1 MEVPAVKRRRYA
13 LVTGA
18 SSGIGAALARLAVAK
33 GVDVGLVA
41 RRAER
46 LEALAAELGAGAA
59 IADVFVSDLS
69 KQGAAEAL
77 AAEVNAR
84 GRQPDMLVNNAGA
97 TVIRGYAG
105 TAWPEQRA
113 LLELTIATP
122 AALTHAF
129 LPAMVA
135 QRWGRI
141 INISSIAA
149 LSSGGKGNTL
159 YPAAKSFLL
168 KFSQSLNAE
177 VKDRGVHVTA
187 VLPGFVATEF
197 QAANNI
203 PTEGAAA
210 RRFHQTADEVAK
222 EAWARNA
229 RGHEIVV
236 PGMPP
241 KLAAGLMRALPEPL
255 MRALTRSA
263 AEKYYV
269 GE

>member
-1 MEVPAVKRRRYA
+1 MVRRRYA

-18 SSGIGAALARLAVAK
+18 SSGIGAAMARLAILN
-33 GVDVGLVA
+33 GLDVGLVA
-41 RRAER
+41 RRSER
-46 LEALAAELGAGAA
+46 LDVLAAELATTAGAMTD
-59 IADVFVSDLS
+59 IFVWDLS
-69 KQGAAEAL
+69 REGAAETL

-84 GRQPDMLVNNAGA
+84 GRQPDMLINNAGT
-97 TVIRGYAG
+97 TVVRGYAG
-105 TAWPEQRA
+105 TTWPEQRA
-113 LLELTIATP
+113 LLELTVATP

-129 LPAMVA
+129 LPAMLA
-135 QRWGRI
+135 QRWGRV

-197 QAANNI
+197 QTANKI
-203 PTEGAAA
+203 PMDEGAAA
-210 RRFHQTADEVAK
+210 RRFSQTADEVAK
-222 EAWARNA
+222 EAWARNE

>member
-1 MEVPAVKRRRYA
+1 LAKRYA

-18 SSGIGAALARLAVAK
+18 SSGIGAAMARLAVGK
-33 GVDVGLVA
+33 GFDVGLVA

-46 LEALAAELGAGAA
+46 LEALANALRSDGVA
-59 IADVFVSDLS
+59 ADVFVADLS
-69 KQGAAEAL
+69 RPGAAEAL
-77 AAEVNAR
+77 GAEVNAK
-84 GRQPDMLVNNAGA
+84 GRQPSVLVNNAGA
-97 TVIRGYAG
+97 TITKGYAG
-105 TAWPEQRA
+105 TSWQEQSA
-113 LLELTIATP
+113 LLELSVAAP
-122 AALTHAF
+122 AALAHAF
-129 LPAMVA
+129 LPAMLA
-135 QRWGRI
+135 DGWGRI

-159 YPAAKSFLL
+159 YPAVKSFLL

-177 VKDRGVHVTA
+177 VRGRGVHVTA

-197 QAANNI
+197 QEANGI
-203 PTEGAAA
+203 PMEGAARQFSQSA
-210 RRFHQTADEVAK
+210 EQVAK
-222 EAWARNA
+222 EAWSRNEK
-229 RGHEIVV
+229 GHEIVV

-241 KLAAGLMRALPEPL
+241 KFAAAIMRALPEPV

>member
-1 MEVPAVKRRRYA
+1 MVRRRYA

-18 SSGIGAALARLAVAK
+18 SSGIGAAMARLAAAN
-33 GVDVGLVA
+33 GLDVGLTA

-46 LEALAAELGAGAA
+46 LDALAAELGAAGAM
-59 IADVFVSDLS
+59 ADIFVSDLS
-69 KQGAAEAL
+69 GQGAAERL
-77 AAEVNAR
+77 AAELNTR

-105 TAWPEQRA
+105 TTWTEQRA
-113 LLELTIATP
+113 FLELTIATP

-129 LPAMVA
+129 LPAMLA

-141 INISSIAA
+141 INMSSIAA

-187 VLPGFVATEF
+187 VLPGFVVTEF

-203 PTEGAAA
+203 PMNEGAAP
-210 RRFHQTADEVAK
+210 RRFFQTADEVAK
-222 EAWARNA
+222 EAWARNE

-241 KLAAGLMRALPEPL
+241 KLAAGLMRVLPEPL

>member
-1 MEVPAVKRRRYA
+1 MVRRRYA

-18 SSGIGAALARLAVAK
+18 SSGIGAAMARLAAAN
-33 GVDVGLVA
+33 GLDVGLVA

-46 LEALAAELGAGAA
+46 LSALAEELAALGAM
-59 IADVFVSDLS
+59 ADVFVSDLS
-69 KQGAAEAL
+69 RGGAAETLGAD
-77 AAEVNAR
+77 VNAR

-97 TVIRGYAG
+97 TVTRGYAG
-105 TAWPEQRA
+105 TTWREQEA
-113 LLELTIATP
+113 LLQLTITTP

-129 LPAMVA
+129 LPAMLA

-141 INISSIAA
+141 INVSSIAA
-149 LSSGGKGNTL
+149 LSSGAKGNTL

-177 VKDRGVHVTA
+177 VKDRGVYVTA

-203 PTEGAAA
+203 PMDAGGAP
-210 RRFHQTADEVAK
+210 RRFSQTADEVAK
-222 EAWARNA
+222 EAWTRNE

-241 KLAAGLMRALPEPL
+241 KLAAGLLRVLPEPL

>member
-1 MEVPAVKRRRYA
+1 MAERRYA
-13 LVTGA
+13 LITGA
-18 SSGIGAALARLAVAK
+18 SSGIGAAMARLAAQK
-33 GVDVGLVA
+33 GCAVGLVA

-46 LEALAAELGAGAA
+46 LEALAGELRAVGGEADVFAADLCQAGAA
-59 IADVFVSDLS
+59 SALMARVRAMRPKVDV
-69 KQGAAEAL
+69 
-77 AAEVNAR
+77 
-84 GRQPDMLVNNAGA
+84 LVNNAGA
-97 TVIRGYAG
+97 TVPKGFAG
-105 TAWPEQRA
+105 TALEDQLRFI
-113 LLELTIATP
+113 ELTVSTP
-122 AALTHAF
+122 AALAHIC
-129 LPAMVA
+129 LPGMLA
-135 QRWGRI
+135 QRYGRI
-141 INISSIAA
+141 VNVSSIAA

-159 YPAAKSFLL
+159 YPAGKAFLL

-203 PTEGAAA
+203 PMDGGAA
-210 RRFHQTADEVAK
+210 RNFSQTPEEVAR
-222 EAWARNA
+222 EAWTRNE

-241 KLAAGLMRALPEPL
+241 KLAAALMRALPETW
-255 MRALTRSA
+255 MRTLTRSA